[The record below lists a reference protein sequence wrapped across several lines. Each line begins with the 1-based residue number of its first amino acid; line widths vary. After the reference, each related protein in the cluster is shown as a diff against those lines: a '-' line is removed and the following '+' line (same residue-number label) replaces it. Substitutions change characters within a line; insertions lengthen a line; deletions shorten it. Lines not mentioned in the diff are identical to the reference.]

1 MDYSWNFLP
10 RLIVLNVVVCSSTI
24 SNKQKMT
31 DALDGWIQQIPIP
44 AEADL
49 KFSESNDGPPKFE
62 REIELSHCNLT
73 LTLN

>member
-1 MDYSWNFLP
+1 
-10 RLIVLNVVVCSSTI
+10 
-24 SNKQKMT
+24 MT

-73 LTLN
+73 LTLNKMNDRMKNRHVRKGGNKLDWQGCIKSW